1 MMAICTKA
9 FRWAAPLLGVLLVGC
24 NHGVDIKIVPVTGT
38 LKHKGKPVAHAHIEF
53 APEQGHPSSADTDEE
68 GRFKLRYDTL
78 HEGALVGKHQVSI
91 VALPSTEKEQQAVA
105 KGKKLPLSKEMASFF
120 DKYSPKNSKVE
131 VDIQKNPTDLK
142 LDWD

>member
-1 MMAICTKA
+1 MISIRTRA
-9 FRWAAPLLGVLLVGC
+9 FRWTVPLLLVSLVGC
-24 NHGVDIKIVPVTGT
+24 NHAVSIKIVPVTGT
-38 LKHKGKPVAHAHIEF
+38 LKHKGKSVAHAHIEF
-53 APEQGHPSSADTDEE
+53 SPEHGHASSGETDQE

-91 VALPSTEKEQQAVA
+91 VPMPSTEKEQEAVA

-120 DKYSPKNSKVE
+120 DRYSPKNSKVE
-131 VDIQKNPTDLK
+131 VDIQKDPTDLK